1 MRKTFL
7 LATVFLAASG
17 AAAMAQQAATPPAGK
32 AEAKMPRVGVIDM
45 NRVSAESLL
54 GKGYAAQ
61 LDALKAEI
69 DSEGTKKQNELTKL
83 DTGIKALQDELDKQS
98 SVLSPEAADKKRQEI
113 VKKTRERQAFVEDG
127 QAELQRL
134 RDRAQQQAGS
144 FETEFQAKIKPH
156 IDAVAR
162 EKGIDLLLDSRVVL
176 SASKDFDLSS
186 DVIVKADEAERA
198 ARAKSGAAAKPPE
211 KPVEKPGSPAPAPSP
226 SPNQR

>member
-17 AAAMAQQAATPPAGK
+17 AAAMAQEAATPPAG
-32 AEAKMPRVGVIDM
+32 KMPRVGVIDM

-127 QAELQRL
+127 QADLQRL

-176 SASKDFDLSS
+176 SASKDFDVSA

-226 SPNQR
+226 SPNKP